1 MKKKILLMLCSF
13 AVIYLVNFSIPRLM
27 PGDPFDYQS
36 AAAGEESGTEMTE
49 ELKDYLRAYYGLDK
63 PFFTQLWE
71 NVKGNLRGDLGY
83 SIHYKQAV
91 SGLLLERLP
100 WTALIMFSALVL
112 SLILGTALALLG
124 QRRKKLDGAFHA
136 LFSLLGELPHF
147 LVGILLL
154 FLVAAR
160 VDWLPLSGA
169 VTAFGIYYS
178 EWDWIEDVLLH
189 ALLPVAAMTLV
200 TTPGF
205 YFTARASFLSIAE
218 KPYVLAARAK
228 GLKEGRIRR
237 HYIFRNALPPI
248 VARFFLSVGSAIGGT
263 MLVENVFAYPGL
275 GTVMRE
281 AVKYRDYPLI
291 QGVFL
296 LSTVLVLLSL
306 FAADMINALSDRRK
320 GGSL

>member
-1 MKKKILLMLCSF
+1 MKKKILLLLCSF
-13 AVIYLVNFSIPRLM
+13 AVIYLVNFTIPRLM

-36 AAAGEESGTEMTE
+36 AAAGEESSTEMTE
-49 ELKDYLRAYYGLDK
+49 ELKEYLRSYYGLDK
-63 PFFTQLWE
+63 PFFSQLWE
-71 NVKGNLRGDLGY
+71 NIKNNLRGDLGY
-83 SIHYKQAV
+83 SIHYKRAV
-91 SGLLLERLP
+91 SELLMERLP
-100 WTALIMFSALVL
+100 WTAFIMLGALL
-112 SLILGTALALLG
+112 MSLVLGTALALLG
-124 QRRKKLDGAFHA
+124 LRRKKADGCLYA

-147 LVGILLL
+147 LAGILLL

-160 VDWLPLSGA
+160 VDWIPLSGA

-178 EWDWIEDVLLH
+178 EWDWVKDVLLH
-189 ALLPVAAMTLV
+189 ALMPLAALTLV
-200 TTPGF
+200 TVPSF
-205 YFTARASFLSIAE
+205 YFTARASFLSILE
-218 KPYVLAARAK
+218 KPYILSARAK
-228 GLKEGRIRR
+228 GLREGRIRF

-263 MLVENVFAYPGL
+263 MLIENVFAYPGL

-306 FAADMINALSDRRK
+306 LAADLINAANDRRR
-320 GGSL
+320 GASL

>member
-124 QRRKKLDGAFHA
+124 QRRKKLDGAFYA

-154 FLVAAR
+154 FLVAA
-160 VDWLPLSGA
+160 
-169 VTAFGIYYS
+169 
-178 EWDWIEDVLLH
+178 EDVL
-189 ALLPVAAMTLV
+189 PFFSLV
-200 TTPGF
+200 G
-205 YFTARASFLSIAE
+205 A
-218 KPYVLAARAK
+218 
-228 GLKEGRIRR
+228 
-237 HYIFRNALPPI
+237 
-248 VARFFLSVGSAIGGT
+248 GS
-263 MLVENVFAYPGL
+263 
-275 GTVMRE
+275 
-281 AVKYRDYPLI
+281 
-291 QGVFL
+291 
-296 LSTVLVLLSL
+296 
-306 FAADMINALSDRRK
+306 
-320 GGSL
+320 

>member
-1 MKKKILLMLCSF
+1 MKKKILLLLCSF
-13 AVIYLVNFSIPRLM
+13 AVVYLVNFTIPRLM

-36 AAAGEESGTEMTE
+36 AAAGEESSTEMTE
-49 ELKDYLRAYYGLDK
+49 ELKEYLRSYYGLDK
-63 PFFTQLWE
+63 PFFSQLWE
-71 NVKGNLRGDLGY
+71 NIKNNLRGDLGY
-83 SIHYKQAV
+83 SIHYKRAV
-91 SGLLLERLP
+91 SELLMERLP
-100 WTALIMFSALVL
+100 WTAFIMLGALL
-112 SLILGTALALLG
+112 MSLVLGTALALLG
-124 QRRKKLDGAFHA
+124 LRRKKADGCLYA

-147 LVGILLL
+147 LAGILLL

-160 VDWLPLSGA
+160 VDWIPLSGA

-178 EWDWIEDVLLH
+178 EWDWVKDVLLH
-189 ALLPVAAMTLV
+189 ALMPLAALTLV
-200 TTPGF
+200 TVPSF
-205 YFTARASFLSIAE
+205 YFTARASFLSILE
-218 KPYVLAARAK
+218 KPYILSARAK
-228 GLKEGRIRR
+228 GLREGRIRF

-263 MLVENVFAYPGL
+263 MLIENVFAYPGL

-306 FAADMINALSDRRK
+306 LAADLINAANDRRR
-320 GGSL
+320 GASL

>member
-1 MKKKILLMLCSF
+1 MKKKILLLLCSF
-13 AVIYLVNFSIPRLM
+13 AVIYLVNFTIPRLM

-36 AAAGEESGTEMTE
+36 AAAGEESSTEMTE
-49 ELKDYLRAYYGLDK
+49 ELKEYLRSYYGLDK
-63 PFFTQLWE
+63 PFFSQLWE
-71 NVKGNLRGDLGY
+71 NIKNNLRGDLGY
-83 SIHYKQAV
+83 SIHYKRAV
-91 SGLLLERLP
+91 SELLMERLP
-100 WTALIMFSALVL
+100 WTAFIMLGALLL
-112 SLILGTALALLG
+112 SLVLGTALALLG
-124 QRRKKLDGAFHA
+124 LRRKKADGCLYA

-147 LVGILLL
+147 LAGILLL

-160 VDWLPLSGA
+160 VDWIPLSGA

-178 EWDWIEDVLLH
+178 EWDWVKDVLLH
-189 ALLPVAAMTLV
+189 AMMPLAALTLV
-200 TTPGF
+200 TVPSF
-205 YFTARASFLSIAE
+205 YFTARASFLSILE
-218 KPYVLAARAK
+218 KPYILSARAK
-228 GLKEGRIRR
+228 GLREGRIRF

-263 MLVENVFAYPGL
+263 MLIENVFAYPGL

-306 FAADMINALSDRRK
+306 LAADLINAANDRRR
-320 GGSL
+320 GASL

>member
-1 MKKKILLMLCSF
+1 MKKKILLLLCSF
-13 AVIYLVNFSIPRLM
+13 AVIYLVNFTIPRLM

-36 AAAGEESGTEMTE
+36 AAAGEESSTEMTE
-49 ELKDYLRAYYGLDK
+49 ELKEYLRSYYGLDK
-63 PFFTQLWE
+63 PFFSQLRE
-71 NVKGNLRGDLGY
+71 NIKNNLRGDLGD
-83 SIHYKQAV
+83 SIHYKRPVAELLMERLHWTAFIML
-91 SGLLLERLP
+91 GALLL
-100 WTALIMFSALVL
+100 SLV
-112 SLILGTALALLG
+112 LGTALALLG
-124 QRRKKLDGAFHA
+124 LRRRKADGCLYA
-136 LFSLLGELPHF
+136 LFSALGELPHF

-160 VDWLPLSGA
+160 VDWIPISGA

-178 EWDWIEDVLLH
+178 EWDWVKDVLLH
-189 ALLPVAAMTLV
+189 ALMPLAALTIV
-200 TTPGF
+200 TVPGF
-205 YFTARASFLSIAE
+205 YFTARASFLSILE
-218 KPYVLAARAK
+218 KPYILAARSK
-228 GLKEGRIRR
+228 GLREGRIRF

-263 MLVENVFAYPGL
+263 MLIENVFAYPGL

-306 FAADMINALSDRRK
+306 FAADLINALNDRRR

>member
-13 AVIYLVNFSIPRLM
+13 VVIYLVNFTIPRLM

-36 AAAGEESGTEMTE
+36 AAAGEESSTEMTE
-49 ELKDYLRAYYGLDK
+49 ELKEYLRSYYGLDK
-63 PFFTQLWE
+63 PFFAQLWE
-71 NVKGNLRGDLGY
+71 NVKSNLRGDLGY

-91 SGLLLERLP
+91 SSLLLERLP
-100 WTALIMFSALVL
+100 WTAFIMVSALVL
-112 SLILGTALALLG
+112 SLILGIALALLG
-124 QRRKKLDGAFHA
+124 LRRKKLEGSLYA
-136 LFSLLGELPHF
+136 LLSLLGELPHF
-147 LVGILLL
+147 LLGILLL

-160 VDWLPLSGA
+160 VDWIPLSGA
-169 VTAFGIYYS
+169 ATAFGVYYS
-178 EWDWIEDVLLH
+178 EWDWIKDVLLH
-189 ALLPVAAMTLV
+189 AMLPIAALSLATI
-200 TTPGF
+200 PGF
-205 YFTARASFLSIAE
+205 YFTARASFLGILE
-218 KPYVLAARAK
+218 RPYVLAARAK

-306 FAADMINALSDRRK
+306 FAADMINALSDGKR

>member
-1 MKKKILLMLCSF
+1 MKKKILLLLCSF
-13 AVIYLVNFSIPRLM
+13 AVIYLVNFTIPRLM

-36 AAAGEESGTEMTE
+36 AAAGEESSTEMTE
-49 ELKDYLRAYYGLDK
+49 ELKEYLRSYYGLDK
-63 PFFTQLWE
+63 PFFSQLWE
-71 NVKGNLRGDLGY
+71 NIKNNLRGDLGY
-83 SIHYKQAV
+83 SIHYKRAV
-91 SGLLLERLP
+91 SELLMERLP
-100 WTALIMFSALVL
+100 WMAFIMLGALLMSLV
-112 SLILGTALALLG
+112 LGTALALLG
-124 QRRKKLDGAFHA
+124 LRRKKADGCLYA

-147 LVGILLL
+147 LAGILLL

-160 VDWLPLSGA
+160 VDWIPLSGA

-178 EWDWIEDVLLH
+178 EWDWVKDVLLH
-189 ALLPVAAMTLV
+189 ALMPLAALTLV
-200 TTPGF
+200 TVPSF
-205 YFTARASFLSIAE
+205 YFTARASFLSILE
-218 KPYVLAARAK
+218 KPYILSARAK
-228 GLKEGRIRR
+228 GLREGRIRF

-263 MLVENVFAYPGL
+263 MLIENVFAYPGL

-306 FAADMINALSDRRK
+306 LAADLINAANDRRR
-320 GGSL
+320 GASL

>member
-1 MKKKILLMLCSF
+1 MKKKILLLLCSF
-13 AVIYLVNFSIPRLM
+13 VVIYLVNFTIPRLM

-36 AAAGEESGTEMTE
+36 AAAGEESSTEMTE
-49 ELKDYLRAYYGLDK
+49 ELKEYLRSYYGLDK

-71 NVKGNLRGDLGY
+71 NVKSNLRGDLGY
-83 SIHYKQAV
+83 SIHYKQEV
-91 SGLLLERLP
+91 SVLLLERLP

-124 QRRKKLDGAFHA
+124 LRRKKLEGGLYA
-136 LFSLLGELPHF
+136 LLSLVGELPHF

-200 TTPGF
+200 TVPGF
-205 YFTARASFLSIAE
+205 YFTARASFLGILE
-218 KPYVLAARAK
+218 RPYILAAKAK
-228 GLKEGRIRR
+228 GLKEGRIRW
-237 HYIFRNALPPI
+237 HYVFRNALPPI
-248 VARFFLSVGSAIGGT
+248 VARFFLSVGGAIGGT

-275 GTVMRE
+275 GTIMRE

-296 LSTVLVLLSL
+296 LSTLLVLLSL

>member
-1 MKKKILLMLCSF
+1 MKKRILLLLCSF
-13 AVIYLVNFSIPRLM
+13 AVIYLVNFTIPRLM

-36 AAAGEESGTEMTE
+36 AAAGEESSTEMTE
-49 ELKDYLRAYYGLDK
+49 ELKEYLRSYYGLDK
-63 PFFTQLWE
+63 PFFSQLWE
-71 NVKGNLRGDLGY
+71 NIKNNLRGDLGY
-83 SIHYKQAV
+83 SIHYKRAV
-91 SGLLLERLP
+91 SELLMERLP
-100 WTALIMFSALVL
+100 WTAFIMLGALL
-112 SLILGTALALLG
+112 MSLVLGTALALLG
-124 QRRKKLDGAFHA
+124 LRRKKADGCLYA

-147 LVGILLL
+147 LAGILLL

-160 VDWLPLSGA
+160 VDWIPISGA

-178 EWDWIEDVLLH
+178 EWDWVKDVLHH
-189 ALLPVAAMTLV
+189 ALMPLAALTIV
-200 TTPGF
+200 TVPGF
-205 YFTARASFLSIAE
+205 YFTARASFLSILE
-218 KPYVLAARAK
+218 KPYILSARAK
-228 GLKEGRIRR
+228 GLGEGRIRF

-263 MLVENVFAYPGL
+263 MLIENVFAYPGL

-306 FAADMINALSDRRK
+306 LAADLINAANDRRR
-320 GGSL
+320 GASL

>member
-1 MKKKILLMLCSF
+1 MKKKILLLLCSF
-13 AVIYLVNFSIPRLM
+13 VVIYLVNFTIPRLM

-36 AAAGEESGTEMTE
+36 AAAGEESSTEMTE
-49 ELKDYLRAYYGLDK
+49 ELKEYLRSYYGLDK
-63 PFFTQLWE
+63 PFFSQLWE
-71 NVKGNLRGDLGY
+71 NIKNNLRGDLGY
-83 SIHYKQAV
+83 SIHYKRAV
-91 SGLLLERLP
+91 SELLMERLP
-100 WTALIMFSALVL
+100 WTAFIMLGALLL
-112 SLILGTALALLG
+112 SLVLGTALALLG
-124 QRRKKLDGAFHA
+124 LRRKKADGCLYA

-147 LVGILLL
+147 LAGILLL

-160 VDWLPLSGA
+160 VDWIPLSGA

-178 EWDWIEDVLLH
+178 EWDWVKDVLLH
-189 ALLPVAAMTLV
+189 ALMPLAALTLV
-200 TTPGF
+200 TVPSF
-205 YFTARASFLSIAE
+205 YFTARASFLSILE
-218 KPYVLAARAK
+218 KPYILSARAK
-228 GLKEGRIRR
+228 GLGEGRIRF

-263 MLVENVFAYPGL
+263 MLIENVFAYPGL

-306 FAADMINALSDRRK
+306 LAADLINAANDRRR
-320 GGSL
+320 GASL